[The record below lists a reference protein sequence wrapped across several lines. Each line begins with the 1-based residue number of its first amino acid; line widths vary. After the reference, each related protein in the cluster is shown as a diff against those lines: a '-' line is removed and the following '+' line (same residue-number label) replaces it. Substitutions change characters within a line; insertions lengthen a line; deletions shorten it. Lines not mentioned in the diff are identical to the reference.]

1 MSVKLLKKVMGSNI
15 PLSHEHLIEL
25 INASLDEYD
34 LLKEVL
40 DREDEAHIVV
50 DRKREEAVLVTRSLA
65 KLIPVNMSGKSI
77 EDFIKDNDLKK
88 YFLSVLSG
96 EEGLNDRD
104 FSFGEGEIKTIRI
117 SFLPFMLKD
126 REYLDIRFR
135 DITESL
141 KKEMKLRN
149 TEALASMTTMAA
161 GVAHEIKN
169 PLAAMQIYTSLLRK
183 AIQSGK
189 GIEKAN
195 EFIDIIE
202 QETERLNE
210 IAVDFL
216 FAVKPMQVDLKMDS
230 LNDIILEL
238 SDFVAVEAAT
248 KDIKITL
255 RLDKF
260 LPSLMLDRKLLR
272 RAFLNIINNS
282 FYAMK
287 NGGELVIE
295 DKSDGDYVKLSI
307 SDNGTGLSE
316 ETQKKIFE
324 PYYTTKA
331 ESGTGLGLTAVLKI
345 INAHSGEIA
354 LESHLGKGTCFTFKF
369 PIPKSQ
375 RKVLKDKDMESGD
388 NTDN

>member
-1 MSVKLLKKVMGSNI
+1 MSIKLLRRVIGSDI
-15 PLSHEHLIEL
+15 EISQEHLREL
-25 INASLDEYD
+25 CASALDEFD

-40 DREDEAHIVV
+40 DRENEGHIVL
-50 DRKREEAVLVTRSLA
+50 DRIQGDVILMTRSLM
-65 KLIPVNMSGKSI
+65 KLIPVSISGKNFTDS
-77 EDFIKDNDLKK
+77 IKDPDLKK
-88 YFLSVLSG
+88 YFLSVLDG
-96 EEGLNDRD
+96 NENMNERD

-117 SFLPFMLKD
+117 SFMPFMLKD
-126 REYLDIRFR
+126 REYLDIRFN
-135 DITESL
+135 DITENL

-189 GIEKAN
+189 GLDKAN

-216 FAVKPMQVDLKMDS
+216 FAVKPMQVDLKLDS
-230 LNDIILEL
+230 LNDIIMEL

-248 KDIKITL
+248 KNIKITL
-255 RLDKF
+255 SLDKF
-260 LPSLMLDRKLLR
+260 IPSLMLDRKLLR

-287 NGGELVIE
+287 DGGELIIE
-295 DKSDGDYVKLSI
+295 DKCDGDYVKLAI
-307 SDNGTGLSE
+307 IDNGSGMSE
-316 ETQKKIFE
+316 ETKSRIFE

-354 LESHLGKGTCFTFKF
+354 LDSQLGKGTCFTFKF

-375 RKVLKDKDMESGD
+375 RKVLKDKEE
-388 NTDN
+388 

>member
-1 MSVKLLKKVMGSNI
+1 MSIKLLRRVIGSDI
-15 PLSHEHLIEL
+15 EISQEHLREL
-25 INASLDEYD
+25 CASALDEFD

-40 DREDEAHIVV
+40 DRENEGHIVL
-50 DRKREEAVLVTRSLA
+50 DRSQGDVILMTRSLM
-65 KLIPVNMSGKSI
+65 KLIPVSISGKNFTDS
-77 EDFIKDNDLKK
+77 IKDPDLKK
-88 YFLSVLSG
+88 YFLAVLDG
-96 EEGLNDRD
+96 NENMNERD

-117 SFLPFMLKD
+117 SFMPFMLKD
-126 REYLDIRFR
+126 REYLDIRFN
-135 DITESL
+135 DITENL

-189 GIEKAN
+189 GLDKAN

-216 FAVKPMQVDLKMDS
+216 FAVKPMQVDLKLDS
-230 LNDIILEL
+230 LNDIIMEL

-248 KDIKITL
+248 KNIKITL
-255 RLDKF
+255 SLDKF
-260 LPSLMLDRKLLR
+260 IPSLMLDRKLLR

-287 NGGELVIE
+287 DGGELIIE
-295 DKSDGDYVKLSI
+295 DKCDGDYVKLAI
-307 SDNGTGLSE
+307 IDNGSGMSD
-316 ETQKKIFE
+316 ETKSRIFE

-354 LESHLGKGTCFTFKF
+354 LDSQLGKGTCFTFKF

-375 RKVLKDKDMESGD
+375 RKVLKEKEE
-388 NTDN
+388 

>member
-1 MSVKLLKKVMGSNI
+1 MSIKLLRRVIGSDI
-15 PLSHEHLIEL
+15 EISQEHLREL
-25 INASLDEYD
+25 CASALDEFD

-40 DREDEAHIVV
+40 DRENEGHIVL
-50 DRKREEAVLVTRSLA
+50 DRSQGDVILMTRSLM
-65 KLIPVNMSGKSI
+65 KLIPVSISGKSFT
-77 EDFIKDNDLKK
+77 DSIKDPDLKK
-88 YFLSVLSG
+88 YFLAVLDG
-96 EEGLNDRD
+96 NENMNERD

-117 SFLPFMLKD
+117 SFMPFMLKD
-126 REYLDIRFR
+126 REYLDIRFN
-135 DITESL
+135 DITENL

-189 GIEKAN
+189 GLDKAN

-216 FAVKPMQVDLKMDS
+216 FAVKPMQVDLKLDS
-230 LNDIILEL
+230 LNDIIMEL

-248 KDIKITL
+248 KNIKITL
-255 RLDKF
+255 SLDKF
-260 LPSLMLDRKLLR
+260 IPSLMLDRKLLR

-287 NGGELVIE
+287 DGGELIIE
-295 DKSDGDYVKLSI
+295 DKCDGDYVKLAI
-307 SDNGTGLSE
+307 IDNGSGMSE
-316 ETQKKIFE
+316 ETKSRIFE

-354 LESHLGKGTCFTFKF
+354 LDSQLGKGTCFTFKF

-375 RKVLKDKDMESGD
+375 RKVLKEKEE
-388 NTDN
+388 

>member
-1 MSVKLLKKVMGSNI
+1 MSVKLLRKIIGSNI
-15 PLSHEHLIEL
+15 EISQEHLRKL
-25 INASLDEYD
+25 CDSALGEYD

-40 DREDEAHIVV
+40 DRQDEGHIVLSKE
-50 DRKREEAVLVTRSLA
+50 DHEVLLITRNLT
-65 KLIPVNMSGKSI
+65 KLIPVSTSGKSFS
-77 EDFIKDNDLKK
+77 DSIKDPDLKK
-88 YFLSVLSG
+88 YFKSVLDGNESMN
-96 EEGLNDRD
+96 ERD

-117 SFLPFMLKD
+117 SFLPFMLND
-126 REYLDIRFR
+126 VEYIDIRFN
-135 DITESL
+135 DITDAL

-183 AIQSGK
+183 AIASGK

-216 FAVKPMQVDLKMDS
+216 FAVKPMQVDLKLDS
-230 LNDIILEL
+230 LNEIIMEL
-238 SDFVAVEAAT
+238 GDFVAVEAVT
-248 KDIKITL
+248 KNIKMTFH
-255 RLDKF
+255 LDKF
-260 LPSLMLDRKLLR
+260 IPSLMLDRKLLR
-272 RAFLNIINNS
+272 RAFLNVINNS

-287 NGGELVIE
+287 TGGELIIE
-295 DKSDGDYVKLSI
+295 DKCDGDYVKLSI
-307 SDNGTGLSE
+307 IDNGTGMSE
-316 ETQKKIFE
+316 ETKKRIFE

-345 INAHSGEIA
+345 VNAHSAEIT
-354 LESHLGKGTCFTFKF
+354 LDSQLGVGTCFTFKF

-375 RKVLKDKDMESGD
+375 RKVLKEKE
-388 NTDN
+388 

>member
-1 MSVKLLKKVMGSNI
+1 MSIKLLRRVIGSDI
-15 PLSHEHLIEL
+15 EISQEHLREL
-25 INASLDEYD
+25 CASALDEFD

-40 DREDEAHIVV
+40 DRENEGHIVL
-50 DRKREEAVLVTRSLA
+50 DRSQGDVILMTRSLM
-65 KLIPVNMSGKSI
+65 KLIPVSISGKNFTDS
-77 EDFIKDNDLKK
+77 IKDPDLKK
-88 YFLSVLSG
+88 YFLAVLDG
-96 EEGLNDRD
+96 NENMNERD

-117 SFLPFMLKD
+117 SFMPFMLKD
-126 REYLDIRFR
+126 REYLDIRFN
-135 DITESL
+135 DITENL

-189 GIEKAN
+189 GLDKAN

-216 FAVKPMQVDLKMDS
+216 FAVKPMQVDLKLDS
-230 LNDIILEL
+230 LNDIIMEL

-248 KDIKITL
+248 KNIKITL
-255 RLDKF
+255 SLDKF
-260 LPSLMLDRKLLR
+260 IPSLMLDRKLLR

-287 NGGELVIE
+287 DGGELIIE
-295 DKSDGDYVKLSI
+295 DKCDGDYVKLAI
-307 SDNGTGLSE
+307 IDNGSGMSE
-316 ETQKKIFE
+316 ETKSRIFE

-354 LESHLGKGTCFTFKF
+354 LDSQLGKGTCFTFKF
-369 PIPKSQ
+369 PIPESQ
-375 RKVLKDKDMESGD
+375 RKVLKDKEE
-388 NTDN
+388 

>member
-1 MSVKLLKKVMGSNI
+1 MSIKLLRRVIGSDI
-15 PLSHEHLIEL
+15 EISQEHLREL
-25 INASLDEYD
+25 CASALDEFD

-40 DREDEAHIVV
+40 DRENEGHIVL
-50 DRKREEAVLVTRSLA
+50 DRIQGDVILMTRSLM
-65 KLIPVNMSGKSI
+65 KLIPVSISGKNFTDS
-77 EDFIKDNDLKK
+77 IKDPDLKK
-88 YFLSVLSG
+88 YFLAVLDG
-96 EEGLNDRD
+96 NENMNERD

-117 SFLPFMLKD
+117 SFMPFMLKD
-126 REYLDIRFR
+126 REYLDIRFN
-135 DITESL
+135 DITENL

-189 GIEKAN
+189 GLDKAN

-216 FAVKPMQVDLKMDS
+216 FAVKPMQVDLKLDS
-230 LNDIILEL
+230 LNDIIMEL

-248 KDIKITL
+248 KNIKITL
-255 RLDKF
+255 SLDKF
-260 LPSLMLDRKLLR
+260 IPSLMLDRKLLR

-287 NGGELVIE
+287 DGGELIIE
-295 DKSDGDYVKLSI
+295 DKCDGDYVKLAI
-307 SDNGTGLSE
+307 IDNGSGMSE
-316 ETQKKIFE
+316 ETKSRIFE

-354 LESHLGKGTCFTFKF
+354 LDSQLGKGTCFTFKF

-375 RKVLKDKDMESGD
+375 RKVLKDKEE
-388 NTDN
+388 

>member
-1 MSVKLLKKVMGSNI
+1 MSIKLLRRVIGSDI
-15 PLSHEHLIEL
+15 EISQEHLREL
-25 INASLDEYD
+25 CASALDEFD

-40 DREDEAHIVV
+40 DRENEGHIVL
-50 DRKREEAVLVTRSLA
+50 DRSQGDVILMTRSLM
-65 KLIPVNMSGKSI
+65 KLIPVSISGKNFTDS
-77 EDFIKDNDLKK
+77 IKDPDLKK
-88 YFLSVLSG
+88 YFLAVLDG
-96 EEGLNDRD
+96 NENMNERD

-117 SFLPFMLKD
+117 SFMPFMLKD
-126 REYLDIRFR
+126 REYLDIRFN
-135 DITESL
+135 DITENL

-189 GIEKAN
+189 GLDKAN

-210 IAVDFL
+210 IAIDFL
-216 FAVKPMQVDLKMDS
+216 FAVKPMQVDLKLDS
-230 LNDIILEL
+230 LNDIIMEL

-248 KDIKITL
+248 KNIKITL
-255 RLDKF
+255 SLDKF
-260 LPSLMLDRKLLR
+260 IPSLMLDRKLLR

-287 NGGELVIE
+287 DGGELIIE
-295 DKSDGDYVKLSI
+295 DKCDGDYVKLAI
-307 SDNGTGLSE
+307 IDNGSGMSE
-316 ETQKKIFE
+316 ETKSRIFE

-354 LESHLGKGTCFTFKF
+354 LDSQLGKGTCFTFKF

-375 RKVLKDKDMESGD
+375 RKVLKEKEE
-388 NTDN
+388 

>member
-1 MSVKLLKKVMGSNI
+1 MSIKLLRRVIGSDI
-15 PLSHEHLIEL
+15 EISQEHLREL
-25 INASLDEYD
+25 CASALDEFD

-40 DREDEAHIVV
+40 DRENEGHIVL
-50 DRKREEAVLVTRSLA
+50 DRSQGDVILMTRSLM
-65 KLIPVNMSGKSI
+65 KLIPVSISGKNFTDS
-77 EDFIKDNDLKK
+77 IKDPDLKK
-88 YFLSVLSG
+88 YFLAVLDG
-96 EEGLNDRD
+96 NENMNERD

-117 SFLPFMLKD
+117 SFMPFMLKD
-126 REYLDIRFR
+126 REYLDIRFN
-135 DITESL
+135 DITENL

-183 AIQSGK
+183 AIQSSK
-189 GIEKAN
+189 GLDKAN

-216 FAVKPMQVDLKMDS
+216 FAVKPMQVDLKLDS
-230 LNDIILEL
+230 LNDIIMEL

-248 KDIKITL
+248 KNIKITL
-255 RLDKF
+255 SLDKF
-260 LPSLMLDRKLLR
+260 IPSLMLDRKLLR

-287 NGGELVIE
+287 DGGELIIE
-295 DKSDGDYVKLSI
+295 DKCDGDYVKLAI
-307 SDNGTGLSE
+307 IDNGSGMSE
-316 ETQKKIFE
+316 ETKSRIFE

-354 LESHLGKGTCFTFKF
+354 LDSQLGKGTCFTFKF

-375 RKVLKDKDMESGD
+375 RKVLKEKEE
-388 NTDN
+388 

>member
-1 MSVKLLKKVMGSNI
+1 MSVKLLRKIIGSNI
-15 PLSHEHLIEL
+15 EISQEHLRKL
-25 INASLDEYD
+25 CDSALGEYD

-40 DREDEAHIVV
+40 DRQDEGHIVLSKE
-50 DRKREEAVLVTRSLA
+50 DHEVLLITRNLT
-65 KLIPVNMSGKSI
+65 KLIPVSTSGKSFS
-77 EDFIKDNDLKK
+77 DSIKDPDLKK
-88 YFLSVLSG
+88 YFKSVLDGNESMN
-96 EEGLNDRD
+96 ERD

-117 SFLPFMLKD
+117 SFLPFMLND
-126 REYLDIRFR
+126 VEYIDIRFNDR
-135 DITESL
+135 TDAL

-183 AIQSGK
+183 AIASGK

-216 FAVKPMQVDLKMDS
+216 FAVKPMQVDLKLDS
-230 LNDIILEL
+230 LNEIIMEL
-238 SDFVAVEAAT
+238 GDFVAVEAVT
-248 KDIKITL
+248 KNIKMTFH
-255 RLDKF
+255 LDKF
-260 LPSLMLDRKLLR
+260 IPSLMLDRKLLR
-272 RAFLNIINNS
+272 RAFLNVINNS

-287 NGGELVIE
+287 TGGELIIE
-295 DKSDGDYVKLSI
+295 DKCDGDYVKLSI
-307 SDNGTGLSE
+307 IDNGTGMSE
-316 ETQKKIFE
+316 ETKKRIFE

-345 INAHSGEIA
+345 VNAHSAEIT
-354 LESHLGKGTCFTFKF
+354 LDSQLGVGTCFTFKF

-375 RKVLKDKDMESGD
+375 RKVLKEKE
-388 NTDN
+388 

>member
-1 MSVKLLKKVMGSNI
+1 MSVKLLRKIIGSNI
-15 PLSHEHLIEL
+15 EISQEHLRKL
-25 INASLDEYD
+25 CDSALGEYD

-40 DREDEAHIVV
+40 DRQDEGHIVLSKE
-50 DRKREEAVLVTRSLA
+50 DHEVLLITRNLT
-65 KLIPVNMSGKSI
+65 KLIPVSTSGKSFS
-77 EDFIKDNDLKK
+77 DSIKDPDLKK
-88 YFLSVLSG
+88 YFKSVLDGNESMN
-96 EEGLNDRD
+96 ERD

-117 SFLPFMLKD
+117 SFLPFMLND
-126 REYLDIRFR
+126 VEYIDIRFN
-135 DITESL
+135 DITDAL

-183 AIQSGK
+183 AIASGK
-189 GIEKAN
+189 GMEKAN

-216 FAVKPMQVDLKMDS
+216 FAVKPMQVDLMLDS
-230 LNDIILEL
+230 LNEIIMEL
-238 SDFVAVEAAT
+238 GDFVAVEAVT
-248 KDIKITL
+248 KNIKMTFH
-255 RLDKF
+255 LDKF
-260 LPSLMLDRKLLR
+260 IPSLMLDRKLLR
-272 RAFLNIINNS
+272 RAFLNVINNS

-287 NGGELVIE
+287 TGGELIIE
-295 DKSDGDYVKLSI
+295 DKCDGDYVKLSI
-307 SDNGTGLSE
+307 IDNGTGMSE
-316 ETQKKIFE
+316 ETKKRIFE

-345 INAHSGEIA
+345 VNAHSAEIT
-354 LESHLGKGTCFTFKF
+354 LDSQLGVGTCFTFKF

-375 RKVLKDKDMESGD
+375 RKVLKEKE
-388 NTDN
+388 

>member
-1 MSVKLLKKVMGSNI
+1 MSVKLLRKIIGSNI
-15 PLSHEHLIEL
+15 EISQEHLRKL
-25 INASLDEYD
+25 CDSALGEYD

-40 DREDEAHIVV
+40 DRQDEGHIVLS
-50 DRKREEAVLVTRSLA
+50 KEGHEVLLITRNLT
-65 KLIPVNMSGKSI
+65 KLIPVSTSGKSFS
-77 EDFIKDNDLKK
+77 DSIKDPDLKK
-88 YFLSVLSG
+88 YFKSVLDGNESMN
-96 EEGLNDRD
+96 ERD

-117 SFLPFMLKD
+117 SFLPFMLND
-126 REYLDIRFR
+126 VEYIDIRFN
-135 DITESL
+135 DITDAL

-183 AIQSGK
+183 AIASGK
-189 GIEKAN
+189 GMEKAN

-216 FAVKPMQVDLKMDS
+216 FAVKPMQVDLKLDS
-230 LNDIILEL
+230 LNEIIMEL
-238 SDFVAVEAAT
+238 GDFVAVEAVT
-248 KDIKITL
+248 KNIKMTFH
-255 RLDKF
+255 LDKF
-260 LPSLMLDRKLLR
+260 IPSLMLDRKLLR
-272 RAFLNIINNS
+272 RAFLNVINNS

-287 NGGELVIE
+287 TGGELIIE
-295 DKSDGDYVKLSI
+295 DKCDGDYVKLSI
-307 SDNGTGLSE
+307 IDNGTGMSE
-316 ETQKKIFE
+316 ETKKRIFE

-345 INAHSGEIA
+345 VNAHSAEIT
-354 LESHLGKGTCFTFKF
+354 LDSQLGVGTCFTFKF

-375 RKVLKDKDMESGD
+375 RKVLKEKE
-388 NTDN
+388 

>member
-1 MSVKLLKKVMGSNI
+1 MSVKLLRKIIGSNI
-15 PLSHEHLIEL
+15 EISQEHLRKL
-25 INASLDEYD
+25 CDSALGEYD

-40 DREDEAHIVV
+40 DRQDEGHIVLS
-50 DRKREEAVLVTRSLA
+50 KEGHEVLLITRNLT
-65 KLIPVNMSGKSI
+65 KLIPVSTSGKSFS
-77 EDFIKDNDLKK
+77 DSIKDPDLKK
-88 YFLSVLSG
+88 YFKSVLDGNESMN
-96 EEGLNDRD
+96 ERD

-117 SFLPFMLKD
+117 SFLPFMLND
-126 REYLDIRFR
+126 VEYIDIRFN
-135 DITESL
+135 DITDAL

-183 AIQSGK
+183 AIASGK
-189 GIEKAN
+189 GMEKAS

-216 FAVKPMQVDLKMDS
+216 FAVKPMQVDLKLDS
-230 LNDIILEL
+230 LNEIIMEL
-238 SDFVAVEAAT
+238 GDFVAVEAVT
-248 KDIKITL
+248 KNIKMTFH
-255 RLDKF
+255 LDKF
-260 LPSLMLDRKLLR
+260 IPSLMLDRKLLR
-272 RAFLNIINNS
+272 RAFLNVINNS

-287 NGGELVIE
+287 TGGELIIE
-295 DKSDGDYVKLSI
+295 DKCDGDYVKLSI
-307 SDNGTGLSE
+307 IDNGTGMSE
-316 ETQKKIFE
+316 ETKKRIFE

-345 INAHSGEIA
+345 VNAHSAEIT
-354 LESHLGKGTCFTFKF
+354 LDSQLGVGTCFTFKF

-375 RKVLKDKDMESGD
+375 RKVLKEKE
-388 NTDN
+388 

>member
-1 MSVKLLKKVMGSNI
+1 MSIKLLRRVIGSDI
-15 PLSHEHLIEL
+15 EISQEHLREL
-25 INASLDEYD
+25 CASALDEFD

-40 DREDEAHIVV
+40 DRENEGHIVL
-50 DRKREEAVLVTRSLA
+50 DRSQGDVILMTRSLM
-65 KLIPVNMSGKSI
+65 KLIPVSISGKNFTDS
-77 EDFIKDNDLKK
+77 IKDPDLKK
-88 YFLSVLSG
+88 YFLAVLDG
-96 EEGLNDRD
+96 NENMNERD

-117 SFLPFMLKD
+117 SFMPFMLKD
-126 REYLDIRFR
+126 REYLDIRFN
-135 DITESL
+135 DITENL

-189 GIEKAN
+189 GLDKAN
-195 EFIDIIE
+195 DFIDIIE

-216 FAVKPMQVDLKMDS
+216 FAVKPMQVDLKLDS
-230 LNDIILEL
+230 LNDIIMEL

-248 KDIKITL
+248 KNIKITL
-255 RLDKF
+255 SLDKF
-260 LPSLMLDRKLLR
+260 IPSLMLDRKLLR

-287 NGGELVIE
+287 DGGELIIE
-295 DKSDGDYVKLSI
+295 DKCDGDYVKLAI
-307 SDNGTGLSE
+307 IDNGSGMSE
-316 ETQKKIFE
+316 ETKSRIFE

-354 LESHLGKGTCFTFKF
+354 LDSQLGKGTCFTFKF

-375 RKVLKDKDMESGD
+375 RKVLKEKEE
-388 NTDN
+388 

>member
-1 MSVKLLKKVMGSNI
+1 MSIKLLRRVIGSDI
-15 PLSHEHLIEL
+15 EISQEHLREL
-25 INASLDEYD
+25 CASALDEFD

-40 DREDEAHIVV
+40 DRENEGHIVL
-50 DRKREEAVLVTRSLA
+50 DRSQGDVILMTRSLM
-65 KLIPVNMSGKSI
+65 KLIPVSISGKNFTDS
-77 EDFIKDNDLKK
+77 IKDPDLKK
-88 YFLSVLSG
+88 YFLAVLDG
-96 EEGLNDRD
+96 NENMNERD

-117 SFLPFMLKD
+117 SFMPFMLKD
-126 REYLDIRFR
+126 REYLDIRFN
-135 DITESL
+135 DITENL

-189 GIEKAN
+189 GLDKAN

-216 FAVKPMQVDLKMDS
+216 FAVKPMQVDLKLDS
-230 LNDIILEL
+230 LNDIIMEL

-248 KDIKITL
+248 KNIKITL
-255 RLDKF
+255 SLDKF
-260 LPSLMLDRKLLR
+260 IPSLMLDRKLLR

-287 NGGELVIE
+287 DGGELIIE
-295 DKSDGDYVKLSI
+295 DKCDGDYVKLAI
-307 SDNGTGLSE
+307 IDNGSGMSD
-316 ETQKKIFE
+316 ETKSRIFE

-354 LESHLGKGTCFTFKF
+354 LDSQLGKGTCFTFKF

-375 RKVLKDKDMESGD
+375 RKVLKDKEE
-388 NTDN
+388 

>member
-1 MSVKLLKKVMGSNI
+1 MSVKLLRKIIGSNI
-15 PLSHEHLIEL
+15 EISQEHLRKL
-25 INASLDEYD
+25 CDSALGEYD

-40 DREDEAHIVV
+40 DRQDEGHIVLSKE
-50 DRKREEAVLVTRSLA
+50 DHEVLLITRNLT
-65 KLIPVNMSGKSI
+65 KLIPVSTSGKSFS
-77 EDFIKDNDLKK
+77 DSIKDPDLKK
-88 YFLSVLSG
+88 YFKSVLDGNESMN
-96 EEGLNDRD
+96 ERD

-117 SFLPFMLKD
+117 SFLTFMLND
-126 REYLDIRFR
+126 VEYIDIRFN
-135 DITESL
+135 DITDAL

-183 AIQSGK
+183 AIASGK
-189 GIEKAN
+189 GMEKAN

-216 FAVKPMQVDLKMDS
+216 FAVKPMQVDLKLDS
-230 LNDIILEL
+230 LNEIIMEL
-238 SDFVAVEAAT
+238 GDFVAVEAVT
-248 KDIKITL
+248 KNIKMTFH
-255 RLDKF
+255 LDKF
-260 LPSLMLDRKLLR
+260 IPSLMLDRKLLR
-272 RAFLNIINNS
+272 RAFLNVINNS

-287 NGGELVIE
+287 TGGELIIE
-295 DKSDGDYVKLSI
+295 DKCDGDYVKLSI
-307 SDNGTGLSE
+307 IDNGTGMSE
-316 ETQKKIFE
+316 ETKKRIFE

-345 INAHSGEIA
+345 VNAHSAEIT
-354 LESHLGKGTCFTFKF
+354 LDSQLGVGTCFTFKF

-375 RKVLKDKDMESGD
+375 RKVLKEKE
-388 NTDN
+388 

>member
-1 MSVKLLKKVMGSNI
+1 MSVKLLRKIIGSNI
-15 PLSHEHLIEL
+15 EISQEHLRKL
-25 INASLDEYD
+25 CDSALGEYD

-40 DREDEAHIVV
+40 DRQDDGHIVLSKE
-50 DRKREEAVLVTRSLA
+50 DHEVLLITRNLT
-65 KLIPVNMSGKSI
+65 KLIPVSTSGKSFS
-77 EDFIKDNDLKK
+77 DSIKDPDLKK
-88 YFLSVLSG
+88 YFKSVLDGNESMN
-96 EEGLNDRD
+96 ERD

-117 SFLPFMLKD
+117 SFLPFMLND
-126 REYLDIRFR
+126 VEYIDIRFN
-135 DITESL
+135 DITDAL

-183 AIQSGK
+183 AIASGK

-216 FAVKPMQVDLKMDS
+216 FAVKPMQVDLKLDS
-230 LNDIILEL
+230 LNEIIMEL
-238 SDFVAVEAAT
+238 GDFVAVEAVT
-248 KDIKITL
+248 KNIKMTFH
-255 RLDKF
+255 LDKF
-260 LPSLMLDRKLLR
+260 IPSLMLDRKLLR
-272 RAFLNIINNS
+272 RAFLNVINNS

-287 NGGELVIE
+287 TGGELIIE
-295 DKSDGDYVKLSI
+295 DKCDGDYVKLSI
-307 SDNGTGLSE
+307 IDNGTGMSE
-316 ETQKKIFE
+316 ETKKRIFE

-345 INAHSGEIA
+345 VNAHSAEIT
-354 LESHLGKGTCFTFKF
+354 LDSQLGVGTCFTFKF

-375 RKVLKDKDMESGD
+375 RKVLKEKE
-388 NTDN
+388 

>member
-1 MSVKLLKKVMGSNI
+1 MSVKLLRKIIGSNI
-15 PLSHEHLIEL
+15 EISQEHLRKL
-25 INASLDEYD
+25 CDSALGEYD

-40 DREDEAHIVV
+40 DRQDEGHIVLS
-50 DRKREEAVLVTRSLA
+50 KEGHEVLLITRNLT
-65 KLIPVNMSGKSI
+65 KLIPVSTSGKSFS
-77 EDFIKDNDLKK
+77 DSIKDPDLKK
-88 YFLSVLSG
+88 YFKSVLDGNESMN
-96 EEGLNDRD
+96 ERD

-117 SFLPFMLKD
+117 SFLPFMLND
-126 REYLDIRFR
+126 VEYIDIRFN
-135 DITESL
+135 DITDAL

-183 AIQSGK
+183 AIASGK
-189 GIEKAN
+189 GMEKAS

-216 FAVKPMQVDLKMDS
+216 FAVKPMQVDLKLDS
-230 LNDIILEL
+230 LNEIIMEL
-238 SDFVAVEAAT
+238 GDFLAVEAVT
-248 KDIKITL
+248 KNIKMTFH
-255 RLDKF
+255 LDKF
-260 LPSLMLDRKLLR
+260 IPSLMLDRKLLR
-272 RAFLNIINNS
+272 RAFLNVINNS

-287 NGGELVIE
+287 TGGELIIE
-295 DKSDGDYVKLSI
+295 DKCDGDYVKLSI
-307 SDNGTGLSE
+307 IDNGTGMSE
-316 ETQKKIFE
+316 ETKKRIFE

-345 INAHSGEIA
+345 VNAHSAEIT
-354 LESHLGKGTCFTFKF
+354 LDSQLGVGTCFTFKF

-375 RKVLKDKDMESGD
+375 RKVLKEKE
-388 NTDN
+388 

>member
-1 MSVKLLKKVMGSNI
+1 MSIKLLRRVIGSDI
-15 PLSHEHLIEL
+15 EISQEHLREL
-25 INASLDEYD
+25 CASALDEFD

-40 DREDEAHIVV
+40 DRENEGHIVL
-50 DRKREEAVLVTRSLA
+50 DRSQGDVILMTRSLM
-65 KLIPVNMSGKSI
+65 KLIPVSISGKNFTDS
-77 EDFIKDNDLKK
+77 IKDPDLKK
-88 YFLSVLSG
+88 YFLAVLDG
-96 EEGLNDRD
+96 NENMNERD

-117 SFLPFMLKD
+117 SFMPFMLKD
-126 REYLDIRFR
+126 REYLDIRFN
-135 DITESL
+135 DITENL

-307 SDNGTGLSE
+307 SDNGTGMSE

>member
-1 MSVKLLKKVMGSNI
+1 MSVKLLRKIIGSNI
-15 PLSHEHLIEL
+15 EISQEHLRKL
-25 INASLDEYD
+25 CDSALGEYD

-40 DREDEAHIVV
+40 DRQDEGHIVLSKE
-50 DRKREEAVLVTRSLA
+50 DHEVLLITRNLT
-65 KLIPVNMSGKSI
+65 KLIPVSTSGKSFS
-77 EDFIKDNDLKK
+77 DSIKDPDLKK
-88 YFLSVLSG
+88 YFKSVLDGNESMN
-96 EEGLNDRD
+96 ERD

-117 SFLPFMLKD
+117 SFLPFMLND
-126 REYLDIRFR
+126 VEYIDIRFN
-135 DITESL
+135 DITDAL

-183 AIQSGK
+183 AIASGK

-216 FAVKPMQVDLKMDS
+216 FAVKPMQVDLKLDS
-230 LNDIILEL
+230 LNEIIMEL
-238 SDFVAVEAAT
+238 GDFVAVEAVT
-248 KDIKITL
+248 KNIKMTFH
-255 RLDKF
+255 LDKF
-260 LPSLMLDRKLLR
+260 IPSLMLDRKLLR
-272 RAFLNIINNS
+272 RAFLNVINNS
-282 FYAMK
+282 SYAMK
-287 NGGELVIE
+287 TGGELIIE
-295 DKSDGDYVKLSI
+295 DKCDGDYVKLSI
-307 SDNGTGLSE
+307 IDNGTGMSE
-316 ETQKKIFE
+316 ETKKRIFE

-345 INAHSGEIA
+345 VNAHSAEIT
-354 LESHLGKGTCFTFKF
+354 LDSQLGVGTCFTFKF

-375 RKVLKDKDMESGD
+375 RKVLKEKE
-388 NTDN
+388 

>member
-1 MSVKLLKKVMGSNI
+1 MSVKLLRKIIGSNI
-15 PLSHEHLIEL
+15 EISQEHLIKL
-25 INASLDEYD
+25 CDSALGEYD

-40 DREDEAHIVV
+40 DRQDEGHIVLSKE
-50 DRKREEAVLVTRSLA
+50 DHEVLLITRNLT
-65 KLIPVNMSGKSI
+65 KLIPVSTSGKSFS
-77 EDFIKDNDLKK
+77 DSIKDPDLKK
-88 YFLSVLSG
+88 YFKSVLDGNESMN
-96 EEGLNDRD
+96 ERD

-117 SFLPFMLKD
+117 SFLPFMLND
-126 REYLDIRFR
+126 VEYIDIRFN
-135 DITESL
+135 DITDAL

-183 AIQSGK
+183 AIASGK
-189 GIEKAN
+189 GMEKAN

-216 FAVKPMQVDLKMDS
+216 FAVKPMQVDLKLDS
-230 LNDIILEL
+230 LNEIIMEL
-238 SDFVAVEAAT
+238 GDFVAVEAVT
-248 KDIKITL
+248 KNIKMTFH
-255 RLDKF
+255 LDKF
-260 LPSLMLDRKLLR
+260 IPSLMLDRKLLR
-272 RAFLNIINNS
+272 RAFLNVINNS

-287 NGGELVIE
+287 TGGELIIE
-295 DKSDGDYVKLSI
+295 DKCDGDYVKLSI
-307 SDNGTGLSE
+307 IDNGTGMSE
-316 ETQKKIFE
+316 ETKKRIFE

-345 INAHSGEIA
+345 VNAHSAEIT
-354 LESHLGKGTCFTFKF
+354 LDSQLGVGTCFTFKF

-375 RKVLKDKDMESGD
+375 RKVLKEKE
-388 NTDN
+388 

>member
-1 MSVKLLKKVMGSNI
+1 MSIKLLRRVIGSDI
-15 PLSHEHLIEL
+15 EIIQEHLREL
-25 INASLDEYD
+25 CASALDEFD

-40 DREDEAHIVV
+40 DRENEGHIVL
-50 DRKREEAVLVTRSLA
+50 DRSQGDVILMTRSLM
-65 KLIPVNMSGKSI
+65 KLIPVSISGKNFTDS
-77 EDFIKDNDLKK
+77 IKDPDLKK
-88 YFLSVLSG
+88 YFLAVLDG
-96 EEGLNDRD
+96 NENMNERD

-117 SFLPFMLKD
+117 SFMPFMLKD
-126 REYLDIRFR
+126 REYLDIRFN
-135 DITESL
+135 DITENL

-189 GIEKAN
+189 GLDKAN

-216 FAVKPMQVDLKMDS
+216 FAVKPMQVDLKLDS
-230 LNDIILEL
+230 LNDIIMEL

-248 KDIKITL
+248 KNIKITL
-255 RLDKF
+255 SLDKF
-260 LPSLMLDRKLLR
+260 IPSLMLDRKLLR

-287 NGGELVIE
+287 DGGELIIE
-295 DKSDGDYVKLSI
+295 DKCDGDYVKLAI
-307 SDNGTGLSE
+307 IDNGSGMSE
-316 ETQKKIFE
+316 ETKSRIFE

-354 LESHLGKGTCFTFKF
+354 LDSQLGKGTCFTFKF

-375 RKVLKDKDMESGD
+375 RKVLKDKEE
-388 NTDN
+388 

>member
-1 MSVKLLKKVMGSNI
+1 MSVKLLRKIIGSNI
-15 PLSHEHLIEL
+15 EISQEHLREL
-25 INASLDEYD
+25 CDSALGEYD

-40 DREDEAHIVV
+40 DRQDEGHIVLSKE
-50 DRKREEAVLVTRSLA
+50 DHEVLLITRNLT
-65 KLIPVNMSGKSI
+65 KLIPVSTSGKSFS
-77 EDFIKDNDLKK
+77 DSIKDPDLKK
-88 YFLSVLSG
+88 YFKSVLDGNESMN
-96 EEGLNDRD
+96 ERD

-117 SFLPFMLKD
+117 SFLPFMLND
-126 REYLDIRFR
+126 VEYIDIRFN
-135 DITESL
+135 DITDAL

-183 AIQSGK
+183 AIASGK

-216 FAVKPMQVDLKMDS
+216 FAVKPMQVDLKLDS
-230 LNDIILEL
+230 LNEIIMEL
-238 SDFVAVEAAT
+238 GDFVAVEAVT
-248 KDIKITL
+248 KNIKMTFH
-255 RLDKF
+255 LDKF
-260 LPSLMLDRKLLR
+260 IPSLMLDRKLLR
-272 RAFLNIINNS
+272 RAFLNVINNS

-287 NGGELVIE
+287 TGGELIIE
-295 DKSDGDYVKLSI
+295 DKCDGDYVKLSI
-307 SDNGTGLSE
+307 IDNGTGMSE
-316 ETQKKIFE
+316 ETKKRIFE

-345 INAHSGEIA
+345 VNAHSAEIT
-354 LESHLGKGTCFTFKF
+354 LDSQLGVGTCFTFKF

-375 RKVLKDKDMESGD
+375 RKVLKEKE
-388 NTDN
+388 

>member
-1 MSVKLLKKVMGSNI
+1 MSVKLLRKIIGSNI
-15 PLSHEHLIEL
+15 EISQEHLIKL
-25 INASLDEYD
+25 CDSALGEYD

-40 DREDEAHIVV
+40 DRQDEGHIVLSKE
-50 DRKREEAVLVTRSLA
+50 DHEVLLITRNLT
-65 KLIPVNMSGKSI
+65 KLIPVSTSGKSFS
-77 EDFIKDNDLKK
+77 DSIKDPDLKK
-88 YFLSVLSG
+88 YFKSVLDGNESMN
-96 EEGLNDRD
+96 ERD

-117 SFLPFMLKD
+117 SFLPFMLND
-126 REYLDIRFR
+126 VEYIDIRFN
-135 DITESL
+135 DITDAL

-183 AIQSGK
+183 AMASGK
-189 GIEKAN
+189 GMEKAN

-216 FAVKPMQVDLKMDS
+216 FAVKPMQVDLKLDS
-230 LNDIILEL
+230 LNEIIMEL
-238 SDFVAVEAAT
+238 GDFVAVEAVT
-248 KDIKITL
+248 KNIKMTFH
-255 RLDKF
+255 LDKF
-260 LPSLMLDRKLLR
+260 IPSLMLDRKLLR
-272 RAFLNIINNS
+272 RAFLNVINNS

-287 NGGELVIE
+287 TGGELIIE
-295 DKSDGDYVKLSI
+295 DKCDGDYVKLSI
-307 SDNGTGLSE
+307 IDNGTGMSE
-316 ETQKKIFE
+316 ETKKRIFE

-345 INAHSGEIA
+345 VNAHSAEIT
-354 LESHLGKGTCFTFKF
+354 LDSQLGVGTCFTFKF

-375 RKVLKDKDMESGD
+375 RKVLKEKE
-388 NTDN
+388 

>member
-1 MSVKLLKKVMGSNI
+1 MSVKILKRIIDKKEV
-15 PLSHEHLIEL
+15 SHEHLV
-25 INASLDEYD
+25 SLVKDALDDYD
-34 LLKEVL
+34 LVKEIL
-40 DREDEAHIVV
+40 DREDEAHIVLE
-50 DRKREEAVLVTRSLA
+50 KEKKQAVLITKSLS
-65 KLIPVNMSGKSI
+65 KLIAVNNSGKDI
-77 EDFIKDNDLKK
+77 AAFIKDSDLKR
-88 YFLSVLSG
+88 FFDAVLNE
-96 EEGLNDRD
+96 EEGMNERD
-104 FSFGEGEIKTIRI
+104 FSFGEGEIKTVRI
-117 SFLPFMLKD
+117 SFLSFMLKD
-126 REYLDIRFR
+126 KEYIDIRFR

-149 TEALASMTTMAA
+149 SEALASMTTMAA

-183 AIQSGK
+183 AINSKK
-189 GIEKAN
+189 GLDKAN

-216 FAVKPMQVDLKMDS
+216 FAVKPMQVELKMDS
-230 LNDIILEL
+230 INDIIIEL

-248 KDIKITL
+248 KNIKITL
-255 RLDKF
+255 CLDKF

-272 RAFLNIINNS
+272 RAFLNVINNS

-287 NGGELVIE
+287 NGGELIIE
-295 DKSDGDYVKLSI
+295 AKSDGDYVRLSI
-307 SDNGTGLSE
+307 KDNGTGMSE
-316 ETQKKIFE
+316 ETKKRIFE

-345 INAHSGEIA
+345 INAHSAEIA
-354 LESHLGKGTCFTFKF
+354 LESQLGEGTCFSFMF

-375 RKVLKDKDMESGD
+375 RKALEDKEDLSGD
-388 NTDN
+388 NINS

>member
-1 MSVKLLKKVMGSNI
+1 MSIKLLRRVIGSDI
-15 PLSHEHLIEL
+15 EISQEHLREL
-25 INASLDEYD
+25 CASALDEFD

-40 DREDEAHIVV
+40 DRENEGHIVL
-50 DRKREEAVLVTRSLA
+50 DRSQGDVILMTRSLM
-65 KLIPVNMSGKSI
+65 KLIPVSISGKNFTDS
-77 EDFIKDNDLKK
+77 IKDPDLKK
-88 YFLSVLSG
+88 YFLAVLDG
-96 EEGLNDRD
+96 NENMNERD

-117 SFLPFMLKD
+117 SFMPFMLKD
-126 REYLDIRFR
+126 REYLDIRFN
-135 DITESL
+135 DITENL

-189 GIEKAN
+189 GLDKAN
-195 EFIDIIE
+195 DFIDIIE

-216 FAVKPMQVDLKMDS
+216 FAVKPMQVDLKLDS
-230 LNDIILEL
+230 LNDIIMEL

-248 KDIKITL
+248 KNIKITL
-255 RLDKF
+255 SLDKF
-260 LPSLMLDRKLLR
+260 IPSLMLDRKLLR

-287 NGGELVIE
+287 DGGELIIE
-295 DKSDGDYVKLSI
+295 DKCDGDYVKLAI
-307 SDNGTGLSE
+307 IDNGSGMSD
-316 ETQKKIFE
+316 ETKSRIFE

-354 LESHLGKGTCFTFKF
+354 LDSQLGKGTCFTFKF

-375 RKVLKDKDMESGD
+375 RKVLKEKEE
-388 NTDN
+388 

>member
-1 MSVKLLKKVMGSNI
+1 MSVKLLRKIIGSNI
-15 PLSHEHLIEL
+15 EISQEHLRKL
-25 INASLDEYD
+25 CDSALGEYD

-40 DREDEAHIVV
+40 DRQDEGHIVLS
-50 DRKREEAVLVTRSLA
+50 KEGHEVLLITRNLT
-65 KLIPVNMSGKSI
+65 KLIPVSTSGKSFS
-77 EDFIKDNDLKK
+77 DSIKDPDLKK
-88 YFLSVLSG
+88 YFKSVLDGNESMN
-96 EEGLNDRD
+96 ERD

-117 SFLPFMLKD
+117 SFLPFMLND
-126 REYLDIRFR
+126 VEYIDIRFN
-135 DITESL
+135 DITDAL

-183 AIQSGK
+183 AIASGK

-216 FAVKPMQVDLKMDS
+216 FAVKPMQVDLKLDS
-230 LNDIILEL
+230 LNEIIMEL
-238 SDFVAVEAAT
+238 GDFVAVEAVT
-248 KDIKITL
+248 KNIKMTFH
-255 RLDKF
+255 LDKF
-260 LPSLMLDRKLLR
+260 IPSLMLDRKLLR
-272 RAFLNIINNS
+272 RAFLNVINNS

-287 NGGELVIE
+287 TGGELIIE
-295 DKSDGDYVKLSI
+295 DKCDGDYVKLSI
-307 SDNGTGLSE
+307 IDNGTGMSE
-316 ETQKKIFE
+316 ETKKRIFE

-345 INAHSGEIA
+345 VNAHSAEIT
-354 LESHLGKGTCFTFKF
+354 LDSQLGVGTCFTFKF

-375 RKVLKDKDMESGD
+375 RKVLKEKE
-388 NTDN
+388 

>member
-1 MSVKLLKKVMGSNI
+1 MSVKLLRKIIGSNI
-15 PLSHEHLIEL
+15 EISQEHLREL
-25 INASLDEYD
+25 CDSALGEYD

-40 DREDEAHIVV
+40 DRQDEGHIVLSKE
-50 DRKREEAVLVTRSLA
+50 DHEVLLITRNLT
-65 KLIPVNMSGKSI
+65 KLIPVSTSGKSFS
-77 EDFIKDNDLKK
+77 DSIKDPDLKK
-88 YFLSVLSG
+88 YFKSVLDGNESMN
-96 EEGLNDRD
+96 ERD

-117 SFLPFMLKD
+117 SFLPFMLND
-126 REYLDIRFR
+126 VEYIDIRFN
-135 DITESL
+135 DITDAL

-183 AIQSGK
+183 AIASGK

-195 EFIDIIE
+195 EYIDIIE

-216 FAVKPMQVDLKMDS
+216 FAVKPMQVDLKLDS
-230 LNDIILEL
+230 LNEIIMEL
-238 SDFVAVEAAT
+238 GDFVAVEAVT
-248 KDIKITL
+248 KNIKMTFH
-255 RLDKF
+255 LDKF
-260 LPSLMLDRKLLR
+260 IPSLMLDRKLLR
-272 RAFLNIINNS
+272 RAFLNVINNS

-287 NGGELVIE
+287 TGGELIIE
-295 DKSDGDYVKLSI
+295 DKCDGDYVKLSI
-307 SDNGTGLSE
+307 IDNGTGMSE
-316 ETQKKIFE
+316 ETKKRIFE

-345 INAHSGEIA
+345 VNAHSAEIT
-354 LESHLGKGTCFTFKF
+354 LDSQLGVGTCFTFKF

-375 RKVLKDKDMESGD
+375 RKVLKEKE
-388 NTDN
+388 

>member
-1 MSVKLLKKVMGSNI
+1 MSVKLLRKIIGSNI
-15 PLSHEHLIEL
+15 EISQEHLRKL
-25 INASLDEYD
+25 CDSALGEYD

-40 DREDEAHIVV
+40 DRQDEGHIVLSKE
-50 DRKREEAVLVTRSLA
+50 DHEVLLITRNLT
-65 KLIPVNMSGKSI
+65 KLIPVSTSGKSFS
-77 EDFIKDNDLKK
+77 DSIKDPDLKK
-88 YFLSVLSG
+88 YFKSVLDGNESMN
-96 EEGLNDRD
+96 ERD

-117 SFLPFMLKD
+117 SFLPFMLND
-126 REYLDIRFR
+126 VEYIDIRFN
-135 DITESL
+135 DITDAL

-183 AIQSGK
+183 AIASGK

-216 FAVKPMQVDLKMDS
+216 FAVKPMQVDLKLDS
-230 LNDIILEL
+230 LNEIIMEL
-238 SDFVAVEAAT
+238 GDFVAVEAVT
-248 KDIKITL
+248 KNIKMTFN
-255 RLDKF
+255 LDKF
-260 LPSLMLDRKLLR
+260 IPSLMLDRKLLR
-272 RAFLNIINNS
+272 RAFLNVINNS

-287 NGGELVIE
+287 TGGELIIE
-295 DKSDGDYVKLSI
+295 DKCDGDYVKLSI
-307 SDNGTGLSE
+307 IDNGTGMSE
-316 ETQKKIFE
+316 ETKKRIFE

-345 INAHSGEIA
+345 VNAHSAEIT
-354 LESHLGKGTCFTFKF
+354 LDSQLGVGTCFTFKF

-375 RKVLKDKDMESGD
+375 RKVLKEKE
-388 NTDN
+388 

>member
-1 MSVKLLKKVMGSNI
+1 MSIKLLRRVIGSDI
-15 PLSHEHLIEL
+15 EISQEHLREL
-25 INASLDEYD
+25 CASALDEFD

-40 DREDEAHIVV
+40 DRENEGHIVL
-50 DRKREEAVLVTRSLA
+50 DRSHGDVILMTRSLM
-65 KLIPVNMSGKSI
+65 KLIPVSISGKNFTDS
-77 EDFIKDNDLKK
+77 IKDPDLKK
-88 YFLSVLSG
+88 YFLAVLDG
-96 EEGLNDRD
+96 NENMNERD

-117 SFLPFMLKD
+117 SFMPFMLKD
-126 REYLDIRFR
+126 REYLDIRFN
-135 DITESL
+135 DITENL

-189 GIEKAN
+189 GLDKAN

-216 FAVKPMQVDLKMDS
+216 FAVKPMQVDLKLDS
-230 LNDIILEL
+230 LNDIIMEL

-248 KDIKITL
+248 KNIKITL
-255 RLDKF
+255 SLDKF
-260 LPSLMLDRKLLR
+260 IPSLMLDRKLLR

-287 NGGELVIE
+287 DGGELIIE
-295 DKSDGDYVKLSI
+295 DKCDGDYVKLAI
-307 SDNGTGLSE
+307 IDNGSGMSE
-316 ETQKKIFE
+316 ETKSRIFE

-354 LESHLGKGTCFTFKF
+354 LDSQLGKGTCFTFKF

-375 RKVLKDKDMESGD
+375 RKVLKDKEE
-388 NTDN
+388 

>member
-1 MSVKLLKKVMGSNI
+1 MSVKLLRKIIGSNI
-15 PLSHEHLIEL
+15 EISQEHLRKL
-25 INASLDEYD
+25 CDSALGEYD

-40 DREDEAHIVV
+40 DRQDEGHIVLSKE
-50 DRKREEAVLVTRSLA
+50 DHEVLLITRNLT
-65 KLIPVNMSGKSI
+65 KLIPVSTSSKSFS
-77 EDFIKDNDLKK
+77 DSIKDPDLKK
-88 YFLSVLSG
+88 YFKSVLDGNESMN
-96 EEGLNDRD
+96 ERD

-117 SFLPFMLKD
+117 SFLPFMLND
-126 REYLDIRFR
+126 VEYIDIRFN
-135 DITESL
+135 DITDAL

-183 AIQSGK
+183 AIASGK

-216 FAVKPMQVDLKMDS
+216 FAVKPMQVDLKLDS
-230 LNDIILEL
+230 LNEIIMEL
-238 SDFVAVEAAT
+238 GDFVAVEAVT
-248 KDIKITL
+248 KNIKMTFH
-255 RLDKF
+255 LDKF
-260 LPSLMLDRKLLR
+260 IPSLMLDRKLLR
-272 RAFLNIINNS
+272 RAFLNVINNS

-287 NGGELVIE
+287 TGGELIIE
-295 DKSDGDYVKLSI
+295 DKCDGDYVKLSI
-307 SDNGTGLSE
+307 IDNGTGMSE
-316 ETQKKIFE
+316 ETKKRIFE

-345 INAHSGEIA
+345 VNAHSAEIT
-354 LESHLGKGTCFTFKF
+354 LDSQLGVGTCFTFKF

-375 RKVLKDKDMESGD
+375 RKVLKEKE
-388 NTDN
+388 

>member
-1 MSVKLLKKVMGSNI
+1 MSVKLLRKIIGSNI
-15 PLSHEHLIEL
+15 EISQEHLRKL
-25 INASLDEYD
+25 CDSALGEYD

-40 DREDEAHIVV
+40 DRQDEGHIVLSKE
-50 DRKREEAVLVTRSLA
+50 DHEVLLITRNLT
-65 KLIPVNMSGKSI
+65 KLIPVSTSGKSFS
-77 EDFIKDNDLKK
+77 DSIKDPDLKK
-88 YFLSVLSG
+88 YFKSVLDGNESMN
-96 EEGLNDRD
+96 ERD

-117 SFLPFMLKD
+117 SFLPFMLND
-126 REYLDIRFR
+126 VEYIDIRFN
-135 DITESL
+135 DITDAL

-183 AIQSGK
+183 AIASGK
-189 GIEKAN
+189 GMEKAN

-216 FAVKPMQVDLKMDS
+216 FAVKPMQVDLKLDS
-230 LNDIILEL
+230 LNEIIMEL
-238 SDFVAVEAAT
+238 GDFVAVEAVT
-248 KDIKITL
+248 KNIKMTFH
-255 RLDKF
+255 LDKF
-260 LPSLMLDRKLLR
+260 IPSLMLDRKLLR
-272 RAFLNIINNS
+272 RAFLNVINNS

-287 NGGELVIE
+287 TGGELIIE
-295 DKSDGDYVKLSI
+295 DKCDGDYVKLSI
-307 SDNGTGLSE
+307 IDNGTGMSE
-316 ETQKKIFE
+316 ETKKRIFE

-345 INAHSGEIA
+345 VNAHSAEIT
-354 LESHLGKGTCFTFKF
+354 LDSQLGVGTCFTFKF

-375 RKVLKDKDMESGD
+375 RKVLKEKE
-388 NTDN
+388 

>member
-1 MSVKLLKKVMGSNI
+1 MSIKLLRRVIGSDI
-15 PLSHEHLIEL
+15 EISQEHLREL
-25 INASLDEYD
+25 CASALDEFD

-40 DREDEAHIVV
+40 DRENEGHIVL
-50 DRKREEAVLVTRSLA
+50 DRSQGDVILMTRSLM
-65 KLIPVNMSGKSI
+65 KLIPVSISGKNFTDS
-77 EDFIKDNDLKK
+77 IKDPDLKK
-88 YFLSVLSG
+88 YFLAVLDG
-96 EEGLNDRD
+96 NENMNERD

-117 SFLPFMLKD
+117 SFMPFMLKD
-126 REYLDIRFR
+126 REYLDIRFN
-135 DITESL
+135 DITENL

-189 GIEKAN
+189 GLDKAN

-216 FAVKPMQVDLKMDS
+216 FAVKPMQVDLKLDS
-230 LNDIILEL
+230 LNDIIMEL

-248 KDIKITL
+248 KNIKITL
-255 RLDKF
+255 SLDKF
-260 LPSLMLDRKLLR
+260 IPSLMLDRKLLR

-287 NGGELVIE
+287 DGGELIIE
-295 DKSDGDYVKLSI
+295 DKCDGDYVKLAI
-307 SDNGTGLSE
+307 IDNGSGMSE
-316 ETQKKIFE
+316 ETKSRIFE

-354 LESHLGKGTCFTFKF
+354 LDSQLGKGTCFTFKF
-369 PIPKSQ
+369 PIPK
-375 RKVLKDKDMESGD
+375 RKTWG
-388 NTDN
+388 

>member
-1 MSVKLLKKVMGSNI
+1 MSVKLLRKIIGSNI
-15 PLSHEHLIEL
+15 EISQEHLREL
-25 INASLDEYD
+25 CDSALGEYD

-40 DREDEAHIVV
+40 DRQDEGHIVLSKE
-50 DRKREEAVLVTRSLA
+50 DHEVLLITRNLT
-65 KLIPVNMSGKSI
+65 KLIPVSTSGKSFS
-77 EDFIKDNDLKK
+77 DSIKDPDLKK
-88 YFLSVLSG
+88 YFKSVLDGNESMN
-96 EEGLNDRD
+96 ERD

-117 SFLPFMLKD
+117 SFLPFMLND
-126 REYLDIRFR
+126 VEYIDIRFN
-135 DITESL
+135 DITDAL

-183 AIQSGK
+183 AIASGK

-216 FAVKPMQVDLKMDS
+216 FAVKPMQVDLKLDS
-230 LNDIILEL
+230 LNEIIMEL
-238 SDFVAVEAAT
+238 GDFVAVEAVT
-248 KDIKITL
+248 KNIKMTFH
-255 RLDKF
+255 LDKF
-260 LPSLMLDRKLLR
+260 IPSLMLDRKLLR
-272 RAFLNIINNS
+272 RAFLNVINNS

-287 NGGELVIE
+287 TGGELIIE
-295 DKSDGDYVKLSI
+295 DKCDGDYVKLSI
-307 SDNGTGLSE
+307 IDNGTGMSD
-316 ETQKKIFE
+316 ETKKRIFE

-345 INAHSGEIA
+345 VNAHSAEIT
-354 LESHLGKGTCFTFKF
+354 LDSQLGVGTCFTFKF

-375 RKVLKDKDMESGD
+375 RKVLKEKE
-388 NTDN
+388 

>member
-1 MSVKLLKKVMGSNI
+1 MSVKLLRKIIGSNI
-15 PLSHEHLIEL
+15 EISQEHLRKL
-25 INASLDEYD
+25 CDSALGEYD

-40 DREDEAHIVV
+40 DRQDEGHIVLSKE
-50 DRKREEAVLVTRSLA
+50 DHEVLLITRNLT
-65 KLIPVNMSGKSI
+65 KLIPVSTSGKSFS
-77 EDFIKDNDLKK
+77 DSIKDPDLKK
-88 YFLSVLSG
+88 YFKSVLDGNESMN
-96 EEGLNDRD
+96 ERD

-117 SFLPFMLKD
+117 SFLPFMLND
-126 REYLDIRFR
+126 VEYIDIRFN
-135 DITESL
+135 DITDAL

-183 AIQSGK
+183 AIASGK
-189 GIEKAN
+189 GMEKAN

-216 FAVKPMQVDLKMDS
+216 FAVKPMQVDLKLDS
-230 LNDIILEL
+230 LNEIIMEL
-238 SDFVAVEAAT
+238 GDFVAVEAVT
-248 KDIKITL
+248 KNIKMTFH
-255 RLDKF
+255 LDKF
-260 LPSLMLDRKLLR
+260 IPSLMLDRKLLR
-272 RAFLNIINNS
+272 RAFLNVINNS

-287 NGGELVIE
+287 TGGELIIE
-295 DKSDGDYVKLSI
+295 DKCDGDYAKLSI
-307 SDNGTGLSE
+307 IDNGTGMSE
-316 ETQKKIFE
+316 ETKKRIFE

-345 INAHSGEIA
+345 VNAHSAEIT
-354 LESHLGKGTCFTFKF
+354 LDSQLGVGTCFTFKF

-375 RKVLKDKDMESGD
+375 RKVLKEKE
-388 NTDN
+388 

>member
-1 MSVKLLKKVMGSNI
+1 MSVKLLRKIIGSNI
-15 PLSHEHLIEL
+15 EISQEHLREL
-25 INASLDEYD
+25 CDSALGEYD

-40 DREDEAHIVV
+40 DRQDEGHIVLSKE
-50 DRKREEAVLVTRSLA
+50 DHEVLLITRNLT
-65 KLIPVNMSGKSI
+65 KLIPVSTSGKSFS
-77 EDFIKDNDLKK
+77 DSIKDPDLKK
-88 YFLSVLSG
+88 YFKSVLDGNESMN
-96 EEGLNDRD
+96 ERD

-117 SFLPFMLKD
+117 SFLPFMLND
-126 REYLDIRFR
+126 VEYIDIRFN
-135 DITESL
+135 DITDAL

-183 AIQSGK
+183 AIASGK
-189 GIEKAN
+189 GIEKANEFIDIIN

-216 FAVKPMQVDLKMDS
+216 FAVKPMQVDLKLDS
-230 LNDIILEL
+230 LNEIIMEL
-238 SDFVAVEAAT
+238 GDFVAVEAVT
-248 KDIKITL
+248 KNIKMTFH
-255 RLDKF
+255 LDKF
-260 LPSLMLDRKLLR
+260 IPSLMLDRKLLR
-272 RAFLNIINNS
+272 RAFLNVINNS

-287 NGGELVIE
+287 TGGELIIE
-295 DKSDGDYVKLSI
+295 DKCDGDYVKLSI
-307 SDNGTGLSE
+307 IDNGTGMSE
-316 ETQKKIFE
+316 ETKKRIFE

-345 INAHSGEIA
+345 VNAHSAEIT
-354 LESHLGKGTCFTFKF
+354 LDSQLGVGTCFTFKF

-375 RKVLKDKDMESGD
+375 RKVLKEKE
-388 NTDN
+388 

>member
-1 MSVKLLKKVMGSNI
+1 MSVKLLRKIIVSNI
-15 PLSHEHLIEL
+15 EISQEHLREL
-25 INASLDEYD
+25 CDSALGEYD

-40 DREDEAHIVV
+40 DRQDEGHIVLSKE
-50 DRKREEAVLVTRSLA
+50 DHEVLLITRNLT
-65 KLIPVNMSGKSI
+65 KLIPVSTSGKSFS
-77 EDFIKDNDLKK
+77 DSIKDPDLKK
-88 YFLSVLSG
+88 YFKSVLDGNESMN
-96 EEGLNDRD
+96 ERD

-117 SFLPFMLKD
+117 SFLPFMLND
-126 REYLDIRFR
+126 VEYIDIRFN
-135 DITESL
+135 DITDAL

-183 AIQSGK
+183 AIASGK

-216 FAVKPMQVDLKMDS
+216 FAVKPMQVDLKLDS
-230 LNDIILEL
+230 LNEIIMEIG
-238 SDFVAVEAAT
+238 DFVAVEAVT
-248 KDIKITL
+248 KNIKMTFH
-255 RLDKF
+255 LDKF
-260 LPSLMLDRKLLR
+260 IPSLMLDRKLLR
-272 RAFLNIINNS
+272 RAFLNVINNS

-287 NGGELVIE
+287 TGGELIIE
-295 DKSDGDYVKLSI
+295 DKCDGDYVKLSI
-307 SDNGTGLSE
+307 IDNGTGMSE
-316 ETQKKIFE
+316 ETKKRIFE

-345 INAHSGEIA
+345 VNAHSAEIT
-354 LESHLGKGTCFTFKF
+354 LDSQLGVGTCFTFKF

-375 RKVLKDKDMESGD
+375 RKVLKEKE
-388 NTDN
+388 